1 MLFDTL
7 MSGLLDIKIGEMT
20 ESIFSIFSFYS
31 SDIAIDLA
39 DIDDD
44 FLDSILAFLAKTANS
59 IIGKEVDDESK
70 RG

>member
-1 MLFDTL
+1 
-7 MSGLLDIKIGEMT
+7 MT

-31 SDIAIDLA
+31 SDIVIDLA

-44 FLDSILAFLAKTANS
+44 FLDSILAFLAETANS